1 MNEKLSLQNIADAL
15 AQKSGVSKKVADSFS
30 KAFFDIVIDAFAQ
43 GEDVVKVKGL
53 GTFKLVSVERR
64 ESVNVSNGERIVIP
78 GYKKVSFTPEESVVE
93 FLNKNAEVQKAEPQ
107 QETSQPEV
115 EVVRSNLVLTEI
127 EDAAEVK
134 KVVEEL
140 IQVEEPDVVETSQD
154 AFSGIDMLISTPESV
169 EEVRLQYEEAKA
181 KMDAA
186 VEAACKAN
194 AEKMRLERLLERLE
208 KNVPPEAA
216 SSVTEVVAEVTPD
229 ADGAHDDV
237 VVESVAD
244 TDRSDMVVG
253 EVKRQEGH
261 AEAGEQ
267 AMPVE
272 PKGSNGAKW
281 FWIITLIVLLL
292 AAIVY
297 FLHGTFVSIDSVKD
311 VKPAVQTSKPDKPAT
326 KKPVVKKPVV
336 KDTLQLSV
344 PVAADADSVKGNQ
357 AKAAKEERPAVY
369 TMKRGES
376 LTRISQRFYGT
387 KDSVRAIIRCNS
399 FADPDNVPVGAEVIL
414 P

>member
-93 FLNKNAEVQKAEPQ
+93 FLNKNAEAQKAEPQ

-208 KNVPPEAA
+208 KNVPPEAV

-244 TDRSDMVVG
+244 TDKSDMVVG

-272 PKGSNGAKW
+272 PKRSNGAKW

-311 VKPAVQTSKPDKPAT
+311 VKPAVQTSKPAT

>member
-1 MNEKLSLQNIADAL
+1 
-15 AQKSGVSKKVADSFS
+15 
-30 KAFFDIVIDAFAQ
+30 
-43 GEDVVKVKGL
+43 
-53 GTFKLVSVERR
+53 
-64 ESVNVSNGERIVIP
+64 
-78 GYKKVSFTPEESVVE
+78 
-93 FLNKNAEVQKAEPQ
+93 
-107 QETSQPEV
+107 
-115 EVVRSNLVLTEI
+115 
-127 EDAAEVK
+127 
-134 KVVEEL
+134 
-140 IQVEEPDVVETSQD
+140 
-154 AFSGIDMLISTPESV
+154 
-169 EEVRLQYEEAKA
+169 
-181 KMDAA
+181 
-186 VEAACKAN
+186 
-194 AEKMRLERLLERLE
+194 
-208 KNVPPEAA
+208 
-216 SSVTEVVAEVTPD
+216 VVAEVTPD

-244 TDRSDMVVG
+244 TDKSDMVVG

-311 VKPAVQTSKPDKPAT
+311 VKPAVQTSKPAKPAT